1 MNTVMDVIVA
11 ENIHKDYNGLK
22 AVAGVSF
29 KVAEKESFGILG
41 PNGAGKST
49 MVGMIY
55 GFSPLSSGHLTVLGL
70 DISKHARAIKARLGV
85 VPQENSLD
93 HELTVLQNLL
103 IYASY
108 FNLTGSAAR
117 ARAMELLKFFDLT
130 AKAGARVEKLSG
142 GMKRRLTIARALI
155 NNPDIMIL
163 DEPTTGLD
171 PHARHLVW
179 QQMRMLKDR
188 GVTIVLT
195 THYLEEASQ
204 LCDRLI
210 IMDRGV
216 ILDEGQPDELVHRH
230 TGPEVLEVGGGALHQ
245 AEILSLAG
253 ALAREYLT
261 MGDTLYVY
269 PADGQALLA
278 SLQQLPHR
286 FSRLSLRPAT
296 LEDVFLKLTGRGLQ

>member
-1 MNTVMDVIVA
+1 MDVIVA
-11 ENIHKDYNGLK
+11 KDVHKDYNGLK

-29 KVAEKESFGILG
+29 KVSEKESFGILG

-55 GFSPLSSGHLTVLGL
+55 GFSPLSSGQLTVLGM
-70 DISKHARAIKARLGV
+70 DISKQARAIKARLGV
-85 VPQENSLD
+85 VPQDNSLD
-93 HELTVLQNLL
+93 QELTVLQNLL
-103 IYASY
+103 VYASY
-108 FNLTGSAAR
+108 FNFTGSSAR
-117 ARAMELLKFFDLT
+117 ARAIELLEFFDL
-130 AKAGARVEKLSG
+130 AEKAGARVEKLSG

-155 NNPDIMIL
+155 NNPAIIIL

-171 PHARHLVW
+171 PHARLLVW
-179 QQMRMLKDR
+179 QQMRMLKER

-195 THYLEEASQ
+195 THYLEEASH

-216 ILDEGQPDELVHRH
+216 ILDEGEPGELVGRH
-230 TGPEVLEVGGGALHQ
+230 TGPEVLEVDGGALHQ
-245 AEILSLAG
+245 AEILSQAG
-253 ALAREYLT
+253 ALAREHLI
-261 MGDTLYVY
+261 MGDTLYIY
-269 PADGQALLA
+269 PTDGQALLA
-278 SLQQLPHR
+278 GLQQLPHR